1 MHITVCTIDP
11 KTFKTHLT
19 DIELAEGARV
29 TDALLAASLNPEKIS
44 GYAVYARK
52 VSADTILHDGD
63 RLDIACDLLIDPMRA
78 RQLRAENKQSKAIP
92 KPRHGGKHQL
102 IKPLEV

>member
-11 KTFKTHLT
+11 KTFKPHLR
-19 DIELAEGARV
+19 DVELKDGACV
-29 TDALLAASLNPEKIS
+29 TDALWAASFNPEKIS
-44 GYAVYARK
+44 GFAVYARK
-52 VSADTILHDGD
+52 VSADAVLHDGD

-78 RQLRAENKQSKAIP
+78 RLLRAQNKQSKAIP